1 VDGSTKRQR
10 SGDKKAEVARQ
21 KGRGFG
27 GFVVSDFILEEAQ
40 PMIGNSPQVAE
51 KTPAQNAAKPFIK
64 GPIDLE
70 WVQRACQSNAA
81 ELAWYL
87 HYKSGI
93 LGATACIQIRPSEC
107 SKFGLGDKARQRQ
120 VDRLENAGLI
130 TADKGNGRCPIVQIV
145 CDD

>member
-1 VDGSTKRQR
+1 MDGSTKRQR

-27 GFVVSDFILEEAQ
+27 GFGVSDFISEEPE
-40 PMIGNSPQVAE
+40 PMVNHSPQVVE
-51 KTPAQNAAKPFIK
+51 KSPARNATKPFIK
-64 GPIDLE
+64 GPIDLK
-70 WVQRACQSNAA
+70 WVQQACQSNAS

-120 VDRLENAGLI
+120 VARLENAGLI
-130 TADKGNGRCPIVQIV
+130 TADKGNGRCPIVKIV
-145 CDD
+145 CKD

>member
-1 VDGSTKRQR
+1 MDGSTKRQR
-10 SGDKKAEVARQ
+10 SGDKKAEVERQ

-27 GFVVSDFILEEAQ
+27 GFGVDDFILEEPQSIA
-40 PMIGNSPQVAE
+40 GHSPQVAG
-51 KTPAQNAAKPFIK
+51 KVRAAKPFIK

-70 WVQRACQSNAA
+70 WVQRACHSNAA

-87 HYKSGI
+87 HYKAGI
-93 LGATACIQIRPSEC
+93 LGASACIQVRPSEC

-130 TADKGNGRCPIVQIV
+130 IADKGNGRCPVVQIIRN
-145 CDD
+145 

>member
-1 VDGSTKRQR
+1 MDGSTKRQR
-10 SGDKKAEVARQ
+10 SSDKKAGVARQ

-27 GFVVSDFILEEAQ
+27 GFVVSDFISEEPQ
-40 PMIGNSPQVAE
+40 PMVCHSPQVAE
-51 KTPAQNAAKPFIK
+51 KTPEPNATKPFIK
-64 GPIDLE
+64 GPIDLG
-70 WVQRACQSNAA
+70 WVQLACQNNAT

-93 LGATACIQIRPSEC
+93 LGAAACIQIRPSEC

-145 CDD
+145 YND

>member
-1 VDGSTKRQR
+1 MDGSTKRQR
-10 SGDKKAEVARQ
+10 SGDKKAEVERQ
-21 KGRGFG
+21 KGRGLG
-27 GFVVSDFILEEAQ
+27 GFVVSDFILEEPK
-40 PMIGNSPQVAE
+40 PMVCHSPRIAE
-51 KTPAQNAAKPFIK
+51 KTQAQDVPKPFIK
-64 GPIDLE
+64 GPIDLK
-70 WVQRACQSNAA
+70 WVQQACQSSAA

-130 TADKGNGRCPIVQIV
+130 IADKGNGRCPIVQIV
-145 CDD
+145 PN

>member
-1 VDGSTKRQR
+1 MVCH
-10 SGDKKAEVARQ
+10 
-21 KGRGFG
+21 
-27 GFVVSDFILEEAQ
+27 
-40 PMIGNSPQVAE
+40 SPRVAE
-51 KTPAQNAAKPFIK
+51 NTLVNNATKPFIK

-70 WVQRACQSNAA
+70 WVQRACQCNAA

-120 VDRLENAGLI
+120 VARLESAGLI
-130 TADKGNGRCPIVQIV
+130 QADKGLGRCPIVKVIEIA
-145 CDD
+145 DS

>member
-1 VDGSTKRQR
+1 MDGSTKRQR

-27 GFVVSDFILEEAQ
+27 GFGVSDFILEEPQ
-40 PMIGNSPQVAE
+40 PMVCHSPRVVE
-51 KTPAQNAAKPFIK
+51 KDPARNATKPFIK
-64 GPIDLE
+64 GPIDLK